1 VSFDVYVQYFAAGQ
15 PAGIDEARVRG
26 AFAEARIEDVDD
38 DYWIL
43 HFDDDDAT
51 TDLFLGPHPLDPARV
66 HGVSLHR
73 PARAQALWDGIW
85 RLLDAPGAVFHFP
98 GVHAPLVRDPGA
110 AAALPPDLRA
120 ALGAPVQA
128 QSAQAL
134 LDALDLA
141 SGE

>member
-1 VSFDVYVQYFAAGQ
+1 
-15 PAGIDEARVRG
+15 
-26 AFAEARIEDVDD
+26 
-38 DYWIL
+38 
-43 HFDDDDAT
+43 
-51 TDLFLGPHPLDPARV
+51 
-66 HGVSLHR
+66 
-73 PARAQALWDGIW
+73 
-85 RLLDAPGAVFHFP
+85 
-98 GVHAPLVRDPGA
+98 VHAPLVRDPGA